1 MYVNVSYV
9 FSNLRE
15 IGELGVLNL
24 REIGELGVLNLREIG
39 DLGVLNLRENEKSI
53 IFAQETAC
61 VIMENRVFKRKI
73 YERIRQWKQESNGE
87 SALMIQ
93 GARRIGK
100 STIVE
105 EFARNEYSS
114 YLIIDFNKASSVVK
128 SLFDDLM
135 DLDFIFLQLQTIY
148 NVVLEERKS
157 VIIFD
162 EVQKCPNARQAIK
175 YLVQDG
181 RYDYIETGSL
191 ISIKQNTKG
200 ITIPSEEEQIEMY
213 PMDFEEFRWALG
225 DAASIPMI
233 RTFYE
238 KRMALGAAHRTKQR
252 DLRLYMLV
260 GGMPQAVNEYVKTNN
275 LAKVDAVKRRII
287 KLYSDDFLKIDPTGK
302 LSKLFMSIPSQLSK
316 KSTRFYTNAVVGELE
331 VNTEAEMLINLEDSK
346 AVLVSYHSDDPNVGL
361 SLTQDISKYKLFV
374 ADTGL
379 FVTMAFWDKDFTEN
393 VIYQKLLADKLEA
406 NLGYIYENLVA
417 QMLTAAGNKLFYYTF
432 EKDEKHSYEIDFLL
446 SRGNKI
452 CPIEVKSSGYKT
464 HASLDAFR
472 LKYSARIK
480 NSYLLYIKDLQKGDN
495 ELMYLPFYMTGMI

>member
-1 MYVNVSYV
+1 M
-9 FSNLRE
+9 
-15 IGELGVLNL
+15 G
-24 REIGELGVLNLREIG
+24 
-39 DLGVLNLRENEKSI
+39 
-53 IFAQETAC
+53 
-61 VIMENRVFKRKI
+61 NRIFKRKI
-73 YERIRQWKQESNGE
+73 YERLLEWKRESNGK

-105 EFARNEYSS
+105 EFAKKEYSS
-114 YLIIDFNKASSVVK
+114 YLIIDFNRASDEVK

-135 DLDFIFLQLQTIY
+135 DLDFIFLRLQAIY
-148 NVVLEERKS
+148 NVVLHRRRS

-200 ITIPSEEEQIEMY
+200 ITIPGEEEQIDMY

-225 DAASIPMI
+225 DTATVPLIKS
-233 RTFYE
+233 FFE
-238 KRMALGAAHRTKQR
+238 KRISLGAAHRIKER

-260 GGMPQAVNEYVKTNN
+260 GGMPQAVNEYIDTNN

-287 KLYSDDFLKIDPTGK
+287 KLYSDDFMKIDPSGK
-302 LSKLFMSIPSQLSK
+302 LSKLFMSIPAQLSK
-316 KSTRFYTNAVVGELE
+316 NISRYYASSVVGRLGSDLE
-331 VNTEAEMLINLEDSK
+331 EEMLINLEDSK
-346 AVLVSYHSDDPNVGL
+346 AVLVSYHADDPNIGMSL
-361 SLTQDISKYKLFV
+361 SRDTSRYKLFI

-393 VIYQKLLADKLEA
+393 IIYQKLLADKLET
-406 NLGYIYENLVA
+406 NLGYVYENIVA
-417 QMLTAAGNKLFYYTF
+417 QMLTSSGNKLFYYTF
-432 EKDEKHSYEIDFLL
+432 EKDEKHLCEIDFLL

-452 CPIEVKSSGYKT
+452 CPIEVKSSGYKSHT
-464 HASLDAFR
+464 SLDTFR
-472 LKYSARIK
+472 AKFSSRIK
-480 NSYLLYIKDLQKGDN
+480 NSYLIYTKDFQVGENELLYI
-495 ELMYLPFYMTGMI
+495 PFYMTGMI

>member
-1 MYVNVSYV
+1 MEKKV
-9 FSNLRE
+9 FR
-15 IGELGVLNL
+15 
-24 REIGELGVLNLREIG
+24 
-39 DLGVLNLRENEKSI
+39 
-53 IFAQETAC
+53 
-61 VIMENRVFKRKI
+61 RKI
-73 YERIRQWKQESNGE
+73 YNQILKWKQESNG
-87 SALMIQ
+87 STALMIQ

-105 EFARNEYSS
+105 EFAKKEYSS
-114 YLIIDFNKASSVVK
+114 YIIIDFNKASTTVK

-135 DLDFIFLQLQTIY
+135 DMDFLFLQLQTIY
-148 NVVLEERKS
+148 HVILEKRKS

-200 ITIPSEEEQIEMY
+200 ITIPSEEEHIDMY
-213 PMDFEEFRWALG
+213 PMDYEEFRWALG
-225 DAASIPMI
+225 DTVSVPLIK
-233 RTFYE
+233 TFYD
-238 KRMALGAAHRTKQR
+238 KRMPLGAAHRNMQK

-260 GGMPQAVNEYVKTNN
+260 GGMPQAVNEYILTNN

-287 KLYSDDFLKIDPTGK
+287 KLYSDDFLKIDASGK
-302 LSKLFMSIPSQLSK
+302 LSKLFMAIPAQLSK
-316 KSTRFYTNAVVGELE
+316 NISRYYTHSVIGELE
-331 VNTEAEMLINLEDSK
+331 NNTAAEMLINLEDSK
-346 AVLVSYHSDDPNVGL
+346 TVLVSYHADDPNVGM
-361 SLTQDISKYKLFV
+361 SLVKDISRYKLFI

-379 FVTMAFWDKDFTEN
+379 FVTMVFWDKDFTEN
-393 VIYQKLLADKLEA
+393 IIYQKLLVDKLEV

-432 EKDEKHSYEIDFLL
+432 KKDEKHLYEIDFLL

-464 HASLDAFR
+464 HTSLDAFR
-472 LKYSARIK
+472 TKYSARIK
-480 NSYLLYIKDLQKGDN
+480 NSYLIYTKDLQIGDN
-495 ELMYLPFYMTGMI
+495 ELVYLPFYMTNMI